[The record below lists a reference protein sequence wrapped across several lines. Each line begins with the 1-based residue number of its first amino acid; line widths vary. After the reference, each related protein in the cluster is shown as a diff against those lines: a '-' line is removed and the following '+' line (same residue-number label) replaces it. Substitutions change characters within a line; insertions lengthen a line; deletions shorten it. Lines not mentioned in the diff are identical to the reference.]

1 MQTSRATGPALPR
14 SRHRRPSFRRRAVA
28 PARRLALC
36 GALIFPAPIL
46 AQAVLGPGDDAS
58 LARRGALRVT
68 LLSRW
73 TRFDEQYVGAG
84 PGRADGSLTALGAP
98 FTLDSIGV
106 AQFENLGPV
115 QTSVRTLAGMPDFS
129 ASLGASL
136 ARVRDHAIATPVAV
150 ELGLTRRITV
160 GVTVP
165 FLTATS
171 SLDLRVN
178 PTGREP
184 TLGFNPTLGSA
195 AALAS
200 NGALLAQFDSAASQ
214 LAQRLT
220 SCATNPPAA
229 GCAAVNAGRAGAL
242 ALIADAN
249 AFAAGLGQLYGGRN
263 GSAGAKFVPIAGTV
277 AQAAIEA
284 RVAAFRA
291 LYAGYGAGALTGT
304 VPLAAQAPFTVQ
316 DLQRVLTDSTFGVR
330 ARPLATAVTRG
341 VGDIDLALKINLF
354 DSFRGDAKARL
365 TPSGIR
371 WRQSIG
377 GIYRLGTGA
386 LDAADDFTDLPV
398 GDHQSDVEI
407 QSYTD
412 LLVGAHFWV
421 SLVGRYNVQM
431 ADERVMRITAGPDAP
446 LAAAYREHT
455 VTRDLGDVLEIAV
468 NPRWVLNEFVAL
480 AGRYAYRRKFAD
492 AYAGTFPV
500 SDLNGQSVTLDAA
513 TLGLGTEAREHRFG
527 GSVTYS
533 TVAAFER
540 GRARIPLEVSYLHF
554 QTTRG
559 ALGLVPK
566 LSEDQV
572 QVRVYGR
579 LFGRWTP
586 P

>member
-73 TRFDEQYVGAG
+73 TRFDEQYV
-84 PGRADGSLTALGAP
+84 RARP
-98 FTLDSIGV
+98 
-106 AQFENLGPV
+106 
-115 QTSVRTLAGMPDFS
+115 
-129 ASLGASL
+129 
-136 ARVRDHAIATPVAV
+136 RDHAIATPVAV

-220 SCATNPPAA
+220 SCAANPSAA

-249 AFAAGLGQLYGGRN
+249 AFAAGVGQLYGGRN

-304 VPLAAQAPFTVQ
+304 
-316 DLQRVLTDSTFGVR
+316 
-330 ARPLATAVTRG
+330 
-341 VGDIDLALKINLF
+341 
-354 DSFRGDAKARL
+354 
-365 TPSGIR
+365 
-371 WRQSIG
+371 
-377 GIYRLGTGA
+377 
-386 LDAADDFTDLPV
+386 
-398 GDHQSDVEI
+398 
-407 QSYTD
+407 
-412 LLVGAHFWV
+412 
-421 SLVGRYNVQM
+421 
-431 ADERVMRITAGPDAP
+431 
-446 LAAAYREHT
+446 
-455 VTRDLGDVLEIAV
+455 
-468 NPRWVLNEFVAL
+468 
-480 AGRYAYRRKFAD
+480 
-492 AYAGTFPV
+492 
-500 SDLNGQSVTLDAA
+500 
-513 TLGLGTEAREHRFG
+513 
-527 GSVTYS
+527 
-533 TVAAFER
+533 
-540 GRARIPLEVSYLHF
+540 
-554 QTTRG
+554 
-559 ALGLVPK
+559 
-566 LSEDQV
+566 
-572 QVRVYGR
+572 
-579 LFGRWTP
+579 
-586 P
+586 